1 VAASLAVHAALLIAL
16 LPGGKPGLQS
26 AVPSS
31 LTVDLVER
39 SLAPEPT
46 VEAPAPV
53 PPVLAAMRSPSP
65 IAVPVPEARPTPA
78 APPKARAAQPGAG
91 AIEVT
96 AQPVTD
102 RSRLGGYL
110 TRRMNVFPAEIDR
123 PVRLSGKIVVRYP
136 QTALANGREDF
147 VVAYILVDI
156 TGEVADVE
164 IIQGSEEFADEV
176 VAAVRRARF
185 LPAENNLQP
194 IRYPIALEFDFR
206 ADGTATAQAK

>member
-1 VAASLAVHAALLIAL
+1 MEVVAELLA
-16 LPGGKPGLQS
+16 
-26 AVPSS
+26 
-31 LTVDLVER
+31 
-39 SLAPEPT
+39 
-46 VEAPAPV
+46 
-53 PPVLAAMRSPSP
+53 
-65 IAVPVPEARPTPA
+65 
-78 APPKARAAQPGAG
+78 
-91 AIEVT
+91 
-96 AQPVTD
+96 D
-102 RSRLGGYL
+102 RTRLGEYYDRQ
-110 TRRMNVFPAEIDR
+110 TAEFPAEVDRLPRID
-123 PVRLSGKIVVRYP
+123 GKIVVRYP
-136 QTALANGREDF
+136 QTALANGREDS